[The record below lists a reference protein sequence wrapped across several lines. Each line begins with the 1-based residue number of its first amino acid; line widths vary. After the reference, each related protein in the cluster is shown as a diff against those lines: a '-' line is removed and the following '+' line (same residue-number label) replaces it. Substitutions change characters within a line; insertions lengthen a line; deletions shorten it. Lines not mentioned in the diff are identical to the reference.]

1 MSKLQK
7 IKEELAKLLVKY
19 SAVKT
24 DNGILEYE
32 GEELVAGMEVYIT
45 DENNE
50 RVAPSDGEYKT
61 EDGKVIT
68 VTGGKVETIIDT
80 QEEVE
85 AEDEVNEEVKVEEQ
99 TEEEQTEEV
108 KEEEEVKAEDTD
120 TKIDEIRKEINELY
134 KLVDS
139 ILEKIGETRKDA
151 DERLKKLECSSVAK
165 PAVEEF
171 ETYSTARNTGD
182 KKLDT
187 FLKRFGN

>member
-1 MSKLQK
+1 MSKLQR

-24 DNGILEYE
+24 DNGILEYD

-68 VTGGKVETIIDT
+68 VTGGKVETIVDT

-99 TEEEQTEEV
+99 TEEEKT
-108 KEEEEVKAEDTD
+108 EEEVKAEDTD
-120 TKIDEIRKEINELY
+120 TKIGELRKEINELY
-134 KLVDS
+134 KIVDS

>member
-24 DNGILEYE
+24 DNGILEYD

-45 DENNE
+45 ENNE

-99 TEEEQTEEV
+99 TEEEKTEEE
-108 KEEEEVKAEDTD
+108 KTEEEVKAEDTD

-134 KLVDS
+134 KIVDS